1 MILDV
6 ELSKDLR
13 ETQARLKQCEEQ
25 LAASAGG
32 LAIVQAESISSAA
45 QAGKSQ
51 KTLLATIDLHAV
63 KLRLVGGRRAA
74 RTQQLAAAALL
85 SAL

>member
-25 LAASAGG
+25 LAASE
-32 LAIVQAESISSAA
+32 AELSKVREAA
-45 QAGKSQ
+45 VSRGTRPQ
-51 KTLLATIDLHAV
+51 I
-63 KLRLVGGRRAA
+63 R
-74 RTQQLAAAALL
+74 
-85 SAL
+85 